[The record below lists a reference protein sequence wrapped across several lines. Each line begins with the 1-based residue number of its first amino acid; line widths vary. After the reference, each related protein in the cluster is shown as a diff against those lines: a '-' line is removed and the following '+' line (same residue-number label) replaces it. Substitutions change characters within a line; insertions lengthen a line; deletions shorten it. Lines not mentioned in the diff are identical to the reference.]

1 MSGIPFIDAP
11 TVRRVLGMN
20 ACIDLMADTQS
31 AISRSEITLPL
42 RSFVPVAGG
51 KGVLGLMPGEIP
63 SAFGA
68 KLISLYSGNP
78 SRDLPAI
85 QGCIVLFDRDTGTP
99 AALIDGGSITAI
111 RTAAASGAA
120 TRELARPESRVL
132 ALLGYG
138 VQAETHLE
146 AMCCVRPVREVRV
159 WGPSIGKARSFA
171 ERHTTGDRVVTA
183 VATGREAILGADIV
197 CAVSGAD
204 EPVVEGRWLAP
215 GSHVNLVGSHTA
227 TTREADGETLRR
239 ARVFTEI
246 TSFAMQ
252 EAGDILLAIKEGMLS
267 ADDLCGEIGA
277 VFDGRIK
284 GRRDENEITLYESLG
299 NTAQDLAAAQYV
311 YEALR

>member
-1 MSGIPFIDAP
+1 MSGIPFIDAS

-31 AISRSEITLPL
+31 AISRGEITLPL
-42 RSFVPVAGG
+42 RSFVPVADG

-68 KLISLYSGNP
+68 KLISLYSANP

-99 AALIDGGSITAI
+99 AALIDGGSITAM

-183 VATGREAILGADIV
+183 VDTAREAILGADIV
-197 CAVSGAD
+197 CAVSSAD
-204 EPVVEGRWLAP
+204 EPVIEGRWLAP
-215 GSHVNLVGSHTA
+215 GSHLNLVGSHTA

-239 ARVFTEI
+239 ARIFTEI

-252 EAGDILLAIKEGMLS
+252 EAGDILLAMEEGMIS
-267 ADDLCGEIGA
+267 ADDLGGEIGA
-277 VFDGRIK
+277 VLDGRIK

-311 YEALR
+311 YNAIR